1 MNERDKI
8 QLIDRALCGAVDT
21 MVGGL
26 PGLAQAV
33 KDAGLVSTI
42 SWIYKSCKRKPFWSG
57 LIERVSADLSSQDLK
72 LLREQV
78 STFLEFLE
86 HPGAKAIAAR
96 QREAAKRGQPISCAQ
111 IYAQWAREQVE
122 QAGAKLDEAAQSLAL
137 RLTGTIGQEIS
148 QLSPKEA
155 EIQSAHL
162 VHLAL
167 STDQI
172 TEQLKQIE
180 IHLDNQARL
189 PLTSPKPRSWN
200 QGFSPIYGLEYSDRL
215 SDFAGRVD
223 ELAAVRAFLDDDAP
237 LAWWQI
243 SGEGGQGKSRLALK
257 LVKDLEL
264 PWQAGFL
271 FFDEVD
277 TWRARLAVSELH
289 EPTLIVIDY
298 ISGFPEKTRL
308 LHSIVKRFSDPR
320 WNRGHKLRLLIIDRD
335 PLPSLETKESLRPNL
350 NSTWLHVLDE
360 RQCDDLIAKMYS
372 QCDPCL
378 TLEPMKGETL
388 FKIAQSWRKRVG
400 LSPIPWETSEPFI
413 ATLNSDMGLRRPLF
427 AMILALIFDADATAE
442 EERESPAFMEEL
454 LHKAFALQQRQWGEG
469 SNPNDQGADRLAV
482 LATFCGRFELRQ
494 FHDLGIDPKF
504 YGLTADCANNRARLT
519 AAYKRLGRTVEAQV
533 DKTDPPLEGL
543 TPDILGEYFV
553 LNWIEEQKAAS
564 LFDQSGIENI
574 QALLVDCCKVNSVAA
589 LATLV
594 RAWQDFRGSDRLRLA
609 LETLQEHWPAL
620 TSVGLIA
627 ASQAGLHT
635 LLKVQVKRD
644 EEINGH
650 LLLIGAALGHIE
662 VVQVMLKN
670 GASPTW
676 IHKSSGIFPLL
687 IAAQNGH
694 TDVVNALLRHGAN
707 PNQVEPRQGA
717 FPLLI
722 AAINGHVGVVKVL
735 LDSKAKANQ
744 VNSRNG
750 AFPLLMATQCGNSD
764 LVHVLLDRSADSN
777 QVNSKNGAFPL
788 LVAAQEGY
796 DNVVR
801 ALLDKN
807 AEPNKIDPGQ
817 GVFPL
822 LVAAEHGHVGSVKA
836 LLEKNAKPNQVNSK
850 SGAFPLLIAAQNGH
864 IDVVRPL
871 LCKKADLDKVD
882 PIYGYFP
889 LLLASYHGH
898 TEVVQAL
905 LDKNADPN
913 QVNATNGATP
923 LLVAAQNGHLEI
935 VMALLSKGAELEKV
949 DFRTGNTPLL
959 TASQSGHFDVVQ
971 ALLEK
976 GSKPDEANLRTGV
989 FPLLMAS
996 GGGHVEVAQTLLD
1009 QGADPNQVEPG
1020 TGAFPLLLASQ
1031 NAHVELVKVLLNE
1044 RANPD
1049 QVLTNHG
1056 VFPLLIS
1063 AEKGHIDVVEVLL
1076 DKNAEPNMENTKNGT
1091 FSLLMASQN
1100 GHLNVVHAL
1109 LNKNAEP
1116 NKINRRNGVF
1126 PLLMASQDGHVSV
1139 VHALLNNNA
1148 KPNMVNTRN
1157 GSFPLLVASENGHA
1171 EVVQALLDKNAEPNK
1186 VNAAN
1191 GSFPL
1196 LVASL
1201 NGRFDA
1207 VRILLKNGAD
1217 PNKIDP
1223 GQGGFPLLLAAES
1236 GHVDV
1241 VQVLLDKDA
1250 DPNEVNPRNGTFPL
1264 LMACQNGHFDVAL
1277 VLLDQ
1282 GADPNQVESKTG
1294 AFPLLMASQGCHVAI
1309 IELLLARGAEAGAA
1323 TYHGVTAINAAKQEG
1338 HQEVVDLLIAAGTK
1352 KT

>member
-1 MNERDKI
+1 
-8 QLIDRALCGAVDT
+8 

-137 RLTGTIGQEIS
+137 RLTVTIGQEIS

-155 EIQSAHL
+155 EIQNAHL

-388 FKIAQSWRKRVG
+388 FKIAQSWRTRVG
-400 LSPIPWETSEPFI
+400 LSPLPWETSEPFI

-442 EERESPAFMEEL
+442 EERESPAFIEEL

-469 SNPNDQGADRLAV
+469 SNPNDQDADRLAV

-494 FHDLGIDPKF
+494 FHDLDIDPKF
-504 YGLTADCANNRARLT
+504 YGLTADRADNRARLT
-519 AAYKRLGRTVEAQV
+519 AAYKRLGRTVEAQAH
-533 DKTDPPLEGL
+533 KTNPPLEGL

-594 RAWQDFRGSDRLRLA
+594 RAWQDFRGSDRLGLA
-609 LETLQEHWPAL
+609 LGTLQEHWPAL

-644 EEINGH
+644 EEIND
-650 LLLIGAALGHIE
+650 LLLLMAA
-662 VVQVMLKN
+662 
-670 GASPTW
+670 A
-676 IHKSSGIFPLL
+676 
-687 IAAQNGH
+687 NGH
-694 TDVVNALLRHGAN
+694 AKTAQVLLDKGAN
-707 PNQVEPRQGA
+707 PKQVLAENGA
-717 FPLLI
+717 FPLLG
-722 AAINGHVGVVKVL
+722 AAQEGHAETVKVL
-735 LDSKAKANQ
+735 LDKEAEPNQ
-744 VNSRNG
+744 VNLVTG
-750 AFPLLMATQCGNSD
+750 AFPLLMAAQGGHSGVVRLLLEKGAKVDKTDSMHGGFALLQASLNDHEEVIDILLEWKANPNRESPTGGDFPLLLAAEKNCINAVRALLKGKAAVNKKNTLKKAQQYGTFPLLMAARNGHLDVVKALIDAGANLNMSRKKTGNFPLQNASQNG
-764 LVHVLLDRSADSN
+764 HVEVVQELLYHGANLN
-777 QVNSKNGAFPL
+777 QVNLNTGAFPL
-788 LVAAQEGY
+788 LVAA
-796 DNVVR
+796 
-801 ALLDKN
+801 
-807 AEPNKIDPGQ
+807 
-817 GVFPL
+817 
-822 LVAAEHGHVGSVKA
+822 
-836 LLEKNAKPNQVNSK
+836 
-850 SGAFPLLIAAQNGH
+850 
-864 IDVVRPL
+864 
-871 LCKKADLDKVD
+871 
-882 PIYGYFP
+882 
-889 LLLASYHGH
+889 
-898 TEVVQAL
+898 
-905 LDKNADPN
+905 
-913 QVNATNGATP
+913 
-923 LLVAAQNGHLEI
+923 
-935 VMALLSKGAELEKV
+935 M
-949 DFRTGNTPLL
+949 
-959 TASQSGHFDVVQ
+959 
-971 ALLEK
+971 
-976 GSKPDEANLRTGV
+976 
-989 FPLLMAS
+989 
-996 GGGHVEVAQTLLD
+996 
-1009 QGADPNQVEPG
+1009 
-1020 TGAFPLLLASQ
+1020 
-1031 NAHVELVKVLLNE
+1031 
-1044 RANPD
+1044 
-1049 QVLTNHG
+1049 
-1056 VFPLLIS
+1056 
-1063 AEKGHIDVVEVLL
+1063 
-1076 DKNAEPNMENTKNGT
+1076 
-1091 FSLLMASQN
+1091 
-1100 GHLNVVHAL
+1100 
-1109 LNKNAEP
+1109 
-1116 NKINRRNGVF
+1116 
-1126 PLLMASQDGHVSV
+1126 
-1139 VHALLNNNA
+1139 NN
-1148 KPNMVNTRN
+1148 
-1157 GSFPLLVASENGHA
+1157 
-1171 EVVQALLDKNAEPNK
+1171 
-1186 VNAAN
+1186 
-1191 GSFPL
+1191 
-1196 LVASL
+1196 
-1201 NGRFDA
+1201 
-1207 VRILLKNGAD
+1207 
-1217 PNKIDP
+1217 
-1223 GQGGFPLLLAAES
+1223 
-1236 GHVDV
+1236 
-1241 VQVLLDKDA
+1241 
-1250 DPNEVNPRNGTFPL
+1250 
-1264 LMACQNGHFDVAL
+1264 
-1277 VLLDQ
+1277 
-1282 GADPNQVESKTG
+1282 
-1294 AFPLLMASQGCHVAI
+1294 HVAVV
-1309 IELLLARGAEAGAA
+1309 ELLLARGANWNKV
-1323 TYHGVTAINAAKQEG
+1323 THHGHTALDVAKQEG
-1338 HQEVVDLLIAAGTK
+1338 HQEVVDLLIAADAE